1 MPLALALHIRI
12 RRRDVSMSTVKAW
25 VSGYIIVDPLKGYIT
40 SMLAGI
46 RTRARAAKLVN
57 QAVRDNLLSITYIFI
72 APMNSPVPITFQFY
86 VANGELSCQLYQRS
100 ADMGL
105 GVPFNIARRDIQAEV
120 FVVLSV
126 LHY

>member
-46 RTRARAAKLVN
+46 RTRARGR
-57 QAVRDNLLSITYIFI
+57 QSLSTR
-72 APMNSPVPITFQFY
+72 P
-86 VANGELSCQLYQRS
+86 
-100 ADMGL
+100 
-105 GVPFNIARRDIQAEV
+105 
-120 FVVLSV
+120 SV
-126 LHY
+126 TIY

>member
-25 VSGYIIVDPLKGYIT
+25 GSGYIIVDPLKGYIT

-57 QAVRDNLLSITYIFI
+57 QGR
-72 APMNSPVPITFQFY
+72 P
-86 VANGELSCQLYQRS
+86 
-100 ADMGL
+100 
-105 GVPFNIARRDIQAEV
+105 
-120 FVVLSV
+120 SV
-126 LHY
+126 TIY